1 MNMTTAAASAAD
13 AAAASRIADFAGFRP
28 ASPADRPEE
37 VARLVLRSVIVK
49 GEFAMGRLGLPEMVV
64 ILLIVILIFG
74 ASRLPDI
81 GRGIGRGIK
90 NFKDA
95 TRESGGKDD
104 A

>member
-1 MNMTTAAASAAD
+1 MSMTTAVASAAD
-13 AAAASRIADFAGFRP
+13 TAAAIRIADFAGFRR
-28 ASPADRPEE
+28 ASLADPPEE

-95 TRESGGKDD
+95 TREGDSKDD